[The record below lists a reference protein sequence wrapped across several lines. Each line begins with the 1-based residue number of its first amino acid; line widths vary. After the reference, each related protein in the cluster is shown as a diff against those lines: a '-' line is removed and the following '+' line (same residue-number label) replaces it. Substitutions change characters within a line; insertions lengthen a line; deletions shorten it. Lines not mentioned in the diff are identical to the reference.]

1 MPTEWRFKAEYV
13 KNCNCAMGCPCDF
26 WATPTHGSCQGMF
39 ADRILE
45 GHYGNVKLDG
55 LTFGGTYHWPGALH
69 LGNGTFQPYLSDTST
84 PEQREAIL
92 TVMSGKAGNAW
103 YEVLA
108 SVISRV
114 LEPRFVPIEFE
125 FDLER
130 RRARVSFGGDEV
142 LTTTEPVKNM
152 ATGKDHRVRLDM
164 PEGME
169 YRDPEIATTGVL
181 RSKGPIAFDYP
192 PAHSSLAIVE
202 QTQAGLVR

>member
-1 MPTEWRFKAEYV
+1 MPTEWRFKAEYI
-13 KNCNCAMGCPCDF
+13 KNCNCALGCPCDF

-39 ADRILE
+39 ADRVLV
-45 GHYGNVKLDG
+45 GHYGTVKLDG
-55 LTFGGTYHWPGALH
+55 VIFGGTYHWPAALH
-69 LGNGTFQPYLSDTST
+69 LGNGTFQPYLSEKTT
-84 PEQREAIL
+84 AEQRDAIL
-92 TVMSGKAGNAW
+92 TILSGKAGNAW

-108 SVISRV
+108 SVVSRV

-130 RRARVSFGGDEV
+130 RHARVSFGGGEV
-142 LTTTEPVKNM
+142 LTTTEPVKNI
-152 ATGKDHRVRLDM
+152 ATGKDHRIRLEM

-169 YRDPEIATTGVL
+169 YARPEIATTGVL

-202 QTQAGLVR
+202 QSHAGLVA

>member
-1 MPTEWRFKAEYV
+1 
-13 KNCNCAMGCPCDF
+13 
-26 WATPTHGSCQGMF
+26 MF
-39 ADRILE
+39 AGRVLQ
-45 GHYGNVKLDG
+45 GHYGSVNLDG
-55 LTFGGTYHWPGALH
+55 LIFGGTYHWPGPLH
-69 LGNGTFQPYLSDTST
+69 LGNGTFQPYVSDHST

-92 TVMSGKAGNAW
+92 TVLSGQAGNAW

-108 SVISRV
+108 SVVSRV

-130 RRARVSFGGDEV
+130 RRARVSFGAEV
-142 LTTTEPVKNM
+142 LTTTEPVKNV

-169 YRDPEIATTGVL
+169 YKRPEIATTGVL
-181 RSKGPIAFDYP
+181 RSKGPISFDYP

-202 QTQAGLVR
+202 QTHLGLLS

>member
-1 MPTEWRFKAEYV
+1 MATEWRFRSEYI

-26 WATPTHGSCQGMF
+26 WSAPTHGPCQGMF
-39 ADRILE
+39 ANRILE
-45 GHYGNVKLDG
+45 GHYGSVALNG
-55 LTFGGTYHWPGALH
+55 LIFAGTYHWPGALH
-69 LGNGTFQPYLSDTST
+69 LGNGTFQPYVLDKST
-84 PEQREAIL
+84 GQQRDAIL
-92 TVMSGKAGNAW
+92 TIMSGKAGNAW

-108 SVISRV
+108 SVVSRV

-130 RRARVSFGGDEV
+130 RHARVNIPGEL
-142 LTTTEPVKNM
+142 LTTTEPAKNI

-169 YRDPEIATTGVL
+169 YKHPEIATTGIL
-181 RSKGPIAFDYP
+181 RSSGPIAFDHP

-202 QTQAGLVR
+202 QTHQGLAGG

>member
-1 MPTEWRFKAEYV
+1 
-13 KNCNCAMGCPCDF
+13 
-26 WATPTHGSCQGMF
+26 MF

>member
-1 MPTEWRFKAEYV
+1 
-13 KNCNCAMGCPCDF
+13 
-26 WATPTHGSCQGMF
+26 MF

-45 GHYGNVKLDG
+45 GHYGNVRLDG
-55 LTFGGTYHWPGALH
+55 VIFGGTYHWPGALH
-69 LGNGTFQPYLSDTST
+69 LGNGTFQPYLSENSS
-84 PEQREAIL
+84 PEQRDAIL
-92 TVMSGKAGNAW
+92 TVLSGKAGNAW

-108 SVISRV
+108 SVVSRV

-130 RRARVSFGGDEV
+130 RHARVSFGHGEV
-142 LTTTEPVKNM
+142 LTTTEPVKNI

-169 YRDPEIATTGVL
+169 YRRPEIATTGVL

-192 PAHSSLAIVE
+192 AAHSSLAIVE
-202 QTQAGLVR
+202 QTHMGLVA